1 MKIIYTNWI
10 NIVGVFTT
18 LFLFTIISSMND
30 PNISRNIIQAIIAS
44 LIGIV
49 LYGIIFWIGFVLS
62 LIILDLILIVPNL
75 KYLKFK
81 LFLEWVLISIPFIL
95 WSIKYKEQQF
105 IYLLGVGTFFITQLL
120 RIKIINKLNPP
131 LPYSMTK
138 TK

>member
-10 NIVGVFTT
+10 NIFGVFTT

-81 LFLEWVLISIPFIL
+81 LFLEWILISIPFIL

-120 RIKIINKLNPP
+120 RIKIINKLNQ
-131 LPYSMTK
+131 
-138 TK
+138 